1 MKFTSETGRL
11 RGQNTRQKTVKE
23 REEYI
28 NFFIEKLSSG
38 YGKRKATE
46 EFKEKFDIHN
56 DETPCRY
63 LKKALERIQE
73 AGKEDAETAKAVMQE
88 RLTDLYEKAYDSKNY
103 KIALQALKQ
112 LSELNGLDAP
122 QKAELNIET
131 NAEFNFE

>member
-11 RGQNTRQKTVKE
+11 MAKNTRNKTVKE

-56 DETPCRY
+56 DETPCQSSNAGAPHRY
-63 LKKALERIQE
+63 IRKSLRGQE
-73 AGKEDAETAKAVMQE
+73 
-88 RLTDLYEKAYDSKNY
+88 L
-103 KIALQALKQ
+103 
-112 LSELNGLDAP
+112 
-122 QKAELNIET
+122 
-131 NAEFNFE
+131 